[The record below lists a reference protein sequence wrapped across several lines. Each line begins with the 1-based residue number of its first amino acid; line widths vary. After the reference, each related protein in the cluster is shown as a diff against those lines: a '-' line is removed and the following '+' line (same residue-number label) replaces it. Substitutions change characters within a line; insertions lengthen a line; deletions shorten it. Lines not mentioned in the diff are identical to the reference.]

1 MKLLAL
7 LWMLLLATNPGAAPS
22 APPAHPTARPS
33 PAASIS
39 PDALFSR
46 RALRRARLL
55 IQMRMLQFRN
65 ERLDCVRAALLRQL
79 PPGPTAPRAHH
90 QEFRRLGRLFAR
102 TLTPSATFFR

>member
-7 LWMLLLATNPGAAPS
+7 LWMLLLASNSGTAPS
-22 APPAHPTARPS
+22 ATPAQPTARPS
-33 PAASIS
+33 PAAPIS
-39 PDALFSR
+39 PDTLFSR

-79 PPGPTAPRAHH
+79 PPALRPQEPTTWSSTASDACLRG
-90 QEFRRLGRLFAR
+90 L
-102 TLTPSATFFR
+102 

>member
-7 LWMLLLATNPGAAPS
+7 LWMLLLASSPGAVPS

-33 PAASIS
+33 PAAPIS

-65 ERLDCVRAALLRQL
+65 ERLGCVRAALLRQL
-79 PPGPTAPRAHH
+79 PPALRPQEPT
-90 QEFRRLGRLFAR
+90 
-102 TLTPSATFFR
+102 TWNSAAWDACLRGL